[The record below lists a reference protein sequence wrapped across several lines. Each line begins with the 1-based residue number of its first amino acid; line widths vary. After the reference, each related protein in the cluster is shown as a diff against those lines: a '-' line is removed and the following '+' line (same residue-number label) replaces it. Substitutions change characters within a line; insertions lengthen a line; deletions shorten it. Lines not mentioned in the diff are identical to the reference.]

1 MYVKRTNIFVVKF
14 FSNIFRGIM
23 NVKETK
29 NKRGKALL
37 IVSGIALVA
46 SVGAVF
52 AANTITI
59 NSGTIEFGSGTAT
72 TTSCDTAI
80 TTVLNQ
86 TYSIVWGRFELSSI
100 VLSGIA
106 DTCNGKTIKVVV
118 VGPMGGNCGVD
129 GATTIATP
137 TLSSNAA
144 TLTSGDDGFT
154 IGASAIASGQTA
166 TITIPVA
173 AGCDSSA
180 VTKISLATS

>member
-1 MYVKRTNIFVVKF
+1 MTSADNKTKR
-14 FSNIFRGIM
+14 S
-23 NVKETK
+23 
-29 NKRGKALL
+29 KALL
-37 IVSGIALVA
+37 IASGIALVA

-52 AANTITI
+52 ASNTITI

-72 TTSCDTAI
+72 TTACDTAI
-80 TTVLNQ
+80 TTALNQ
-86 TYSIVWGRFELSSI
+86 TYSSGNSKFELSSV

-118 VGPMGGNCGVD
+118 VGPAGNCGVD

-154 IGASAIASGQTA
+154 LGASAISSGQTA

-173 AGCDSSA
+173 AGCDSST
-180 VTKISLATS
+180 VTKIALATS

>member
-1 MYVKRTNIFVVKF
+1 MTSSDNKSKR
-14 FSNIFRGIM
+14 S
-23 NVKETK
+23 
-29 NKRGKALL
+29 KALL
-37 IVSGIALVA
+37 IASGIALVA

-52 AANTITI
+52 ASNTITI

-72 TTSCDTAI
+72 TTACDTAI
-80 TTVLNQ
+80 TTALNQ
-86 TYSIVWGRFELSSI
+86 TYSSGNSKFELSSV

-118 VGPMGGNCGVD
+118 VGPAGNCGVD

-154 IGASAIASGQTA
+154 LSASAITTGQTA

-173 AGCDSSA
+173 SGCDSST
-180 VTKISLATS
+180 VTKIAIATS